1 MHIFQKKCHTPMLD
15 FSHRKKKELVRKERK
30 MTIFRTVEQK
40 IAFNENWKKNL
51 EIREAAMAAL
61 IEKKKGN

>member
-1 MHIFQKKCHTPMLD
+1 
-15 FSHRKKKELVRKERK
+15 

-61 IEKKKGN
+61 IEKKKG